1 MKALFVAALCISLI
15 FYAGK
20 TFAESEEICCTWI
33 NTEYTSDSRPQKI
46 EFHIDGTFAAYK
58 TKPSADATQRGTFQI
73 IKKWKDSEENIWYQI
88 KMENPITGTKYKLAR
103 VKKSGDRLEFVCN
116 SEKFPT
122 EIEKKNPDY
131 SNYVRASID

>member
-1 MKALFVAALCISLI
+1 
-15 FYAGK
+15 
-20 TFAESEEICCTWI
+20 
-33 NTEYTSDSRPQKI
+33 
-46 EFHIDGTFAAYK
+46 
-58 TKPSADATQRGTFQI
+58 
-73 IKKWKDSEENIWYQI
+73 
-88 KMENPITGTKYKLAR
+88 MENPITGTKYKLAR